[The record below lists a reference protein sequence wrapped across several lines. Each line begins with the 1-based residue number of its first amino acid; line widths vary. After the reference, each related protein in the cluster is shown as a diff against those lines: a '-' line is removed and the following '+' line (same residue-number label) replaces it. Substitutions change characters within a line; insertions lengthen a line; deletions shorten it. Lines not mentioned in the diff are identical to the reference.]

1 MLVAFAR
8 CARSRPTPV
17 APGLRPSAP
26 SASRC
31 ALGVFLKTTIMGNRG
46 QGSLGGLGSYPPL
59 ARFHPLFAG
68 GSHAPLRNILFL
80 HAHYKGPRRTLVP
93 PVSVSLV
100 AARPITRTRKLVTE
114 SLSSEQSYAH
124 PTINPTRR
132 IIRVLSPFSMGHPRS
147 TSPISLRIG
156 RIIVPFDFT
165 REIITKSVRPTHKKH

>member
-1 MLVAFAR
+1 MLVVAR
-8 CARSRPTPV
+8 SARSRP
-17 APGLRPSAP
+17 SAP
-26 SASRC
+26 LVTLASLPEPGGSEC
-31 ALGVFLKTTIMGNRG
+31 KIKTTIMGNRG